1 VKRVLSA
8 AVRVAVF
15 VVRVVLL
22 AVGGV
27 VGLLTFPA
35 GLVAVFEWY
44 LYGAWEPFVRFA
56 CLAGAS
62 AVFIWALHR
71 GYMSWWPLPWRGLGR
86 GR

>member
-1 VKRVLSA
+1 
-8 AVRVAVF
+8 
-15 VVRVVLL
+15 
-22 AVGGV
+22 
-27 VGLLTFPA
+27 
-35 GLVAVFEWY
+35 VFEWY